1 MTGRY
6 DKQVISGLKNLLAN
20 EINDF
25 YIYISYQDF
34 RDKIHK
40 EFEECFDDSYGVVIG
55 GSEEEKNKINALLT
69 LMFPDK
75 TFYEGDA
82 MKYASDKSF
91 AIIDYRY
98 LKICDSS
105 LMDTLNS
112 MFKLKHLNGTFYTIE
127 DINCD

>member
-1 MTGRY
+1 MGR
-6 DKQVISGLKNLLAN
+6 LKNCLD
-20 EINDF
+20 NDVNGF
-25 YIYISYQDF
+25 YIYITYQEF

-40 EFEECFDDSYGVVIG
+40 EFEECFDDSYGVVIR

-98 LKICDSS
+98 LKICDGS
-105 LMDTLNS
+105 LMDVLNS